1 MNRWDSRIGQLRAN
15 ASSLAVAAGILL
27 ALAAAPSAFG
37 VTGAPHGGA
46 PSVRAGNLPR
56 AALVAAPRGLDPRL
70 RGARGSVR
78 VVIIAR
84 RAGLLGPVFR
94 AALAVTRASTV
105 SPASA
110 RRIVRDRGFAR
121 RLARHEER
129 ERERALAL
137 LRRNT
142 LPAGKLLVRLARRI
156 ARLGGTTVAAHPLAL
171 TLTAI
176 VPARSLRR
184 LAREPLV
191 LSIQPA
197 RTERPA
203 VWAGSE
209 AVGAPIWWAQGL
221 FGQLATG
228 APADTNGSGPDL
240 YIAGDRIDAEHPAYR
255 RLLEAGRFL
264 VPPGQSPICPAGVA
278 IGGDPCKHGTM
289 IVAMAVG
296 QGCPTDH
303 GAICQQAS
311 DQRQLG
317 IAPGLDKLLMSGDE
331 PPSGF
336 NDQLFCGGR
345 GLPPFNPA
353 SWALG
358 EAVPFESNCGPGV
371 WPIAADPAENASASY
386 GGDAQVTDPD
396 DDAFDQA
403 HDIGIWSLSLFSAA
417 AAGNLGASYDRGM
430 RAKCKGFNEFCVG
443 SFTPGANLADRSD
456 DQVSDFSARGPTPG
470 GRKKPDIVAVGQGF
484 GGFPNPF
491 WRSSGQPLYRGGDTG
506 TSFSAPQAAGAAVL
520 LHSVG
525 VTDPLARKAL
535 LVNSAYKPPTLGCPQ
550 DAGAGRDA
558 AGFSPIWGFWDPCWG
573 WGALDLDRAWRERGN
588 WASGWAR
595 PGKPAFYRVRLEGSD
610 DRATVAWYRRGTYR
624 PLPYLQGERT
634 LYTLT
639 DLDLEQITPTG
650 VREQLSGSR
659 IDNVEQV
666 RAREGPFPRSA
677 IYKVV
682 ARSTVE
688 GQREE
693 RFAIAATRPL
703 TPLVAPLPEISAS
716 RGRGGATTV
725 GDGDTLSVTVRNPS
739 DELQASGVSVEVV
752 LPRHLVTSDP
762 TRLQL
767 GDLAPGEQVTFE
779 LAFRAVQE
787 GSDPIR
793 VYSRA
798 SALGEEL
805 NDERAVQATA
815 QAPPPPPTPPSNS
828 SDGPARGAGG
838 ASRAETPT
846 PSPPGPPAPAGS
858 TPRGRRL
865 NPLLGKPAAR
875 LRGRAVSLAF
885 TARTARGWRA
895 HVSYRAGRSTV
906 RRVMRLRCRRVRRGR
921 VSCLG
926 RMHLGD
932 PVPAR
937 SRLAIKLARP
947 GDRSY
952 LPFARIIRIAAR

>member
-1 MNRWDSRIGQLRAN
+1 MQVQPSC
-15 ASSLAVAAGILL
+15 LAVAAGLLL
-27 ALAAAPSAFG
+27 ALAVAPSAPGF
-37 VTGAPHGGA
+37 TRAPQGGA
-46 PSVRAGNLPR
+46 ASVRVGNLARP
-56 AALVAAPRGLDPRL
+56 ALVTAPRGLDPRL
-70 RGARGSVR
+70 RDARGAVR
-78 VVIIAR
+78 VVILAR
-84 RAGLLGPVFR
+84 GARLLEPAFK
-94 AALAVTRASTV
+94 AALEVARASAV

-110 RRIVRDRGFAR
+110 RRITRDRGFAR
-121 RLARHEER
+121 RLALREER
-129 ERERALAL
+129 ERERGIAL
-137 LRRNT
+137 LRRKA
-142 LPAGKLLVRLARRI
+142 LPAGELLVRLARRV
-156 ARLGGTTVAAHPLAL
+156 ALLGGTTVEAHPLSM
-171 TLTAI
+171 TLTAV
-176 VPARSLRR
+176 VPARSLPK

-191 LSIQPA
+191 FSIQPA

-203 VWAGSE
+203 VWVGSE
-209 AVGAPIWWAQGL
+209 AVGAPTWWGQGL

-228 APADTNGSGPDL
+228 APADANGSGPDL
-240 YIAGDRIDAEHPAYR
+240 YISTDLIDAEHPAYR

-264 VPPGQSPICPAGVA
+264 VPPGQRPTCPAGVS
-278 IGGDPCKHGTM
+278 GDGDPCKHGTM

-296 QGCPTDH
+296 QGCPSEH
-303 GAICQQAS
+303 GAICELAS
-311 DQRQLG
+311 DRRQLG
-317 IAPGLDKLLMSGDE
+317 IAPGLDKLLMSGDD
-331 PPSGF
+331 PPGGF

-345 GLPPFNPA
+345 GLPSFSPE

-358 EAVPFESNCGPGV
+358 EAVPFESNCGSGV
-371 WPIAADPAENASASY
+371 WPIAADPAENASVSY

-403 HDIGIWSLSLFSAA
+403 HDIELSSLFLFYAA
-417 AAGNLGASYDRGM
+417 AAGNLGASYDRGS
-430 RAKCKGFNEFCVG
+430 RAKCMGFNEFCVG
-443 SFTPGANLADRSD
+443 SFTPGANLTDRSD
-456 DQVSDFSARGPTPG
+456 DRVSDFSARGPTPG

-491 WRSSGQPLYRGGDTG
+491 WRSSGQPLYTGGETG

-535 LVNSAYKPPTLGCPQ
+535 LINSAYKPPTLGCPQ

-558 AGFSPIWGFWDPCWG
+558 AGFSPTWGFWDPCWG
-573 WGALDLDRAWRERGN
+573 WGALDLDRAWRERAN

-595 PGKPAFYRVRLEGSD
+595 PGRPAFYRVRLEGSD
-610 DRATVAWYRRGTYR
+610 DRATVAWYRRGTFR
-624 PLPYLQGERT
+624 PLPYLGGELI

-650 VREQLSGSR
+650 AREQLSGSR
-659 IDNVEQV
+659 SDNVEQV
-666 RAREGPFPRSA
+666 RGGQGPYPRSA

-703 TPLVAPLPEISAS
+703 TPLVAPVPEISAS
-716 RGRGGATTV
+716 RGRGGATTI

-739 DELQASGVSVEVV
+739 DELQASGVNVEVV
-752 LPRHLVTSDP
+752 LPRHLVTSDS

-767 GDLAPGEQVTFE
+767 GNLAPGEQVTFE
-779 LAFRAVQE
+779 LDFRAVQE

-805 NDERAVQATA
+805 SDERAVQATG
-815 QAPPPPPTPPSNS
+815 QAPSPVPPPPSNS
-828 SDGPARGAGG
+828 SDHPERGSSGTAHV
-838 ASRAETPT
+838 ETPT
-846 PSPPGPPAPAGS
+846 PPPLPSATGP
-858 TPRGRRL
+858 TPRTRRL
-865 NPLLGKPAAR
+865 NPLLGTPAAR
-875 LRGRAVSLAF
+875 LRGRTVSVAF

-895 HVSYRAGRSTV
+895 HLSYRIRRRTV

-921 VSCLG
+921 VSCRG
-926 RMHLGD
+926 RMRLGD
-932 PVPAR
+932 PVPVRAR
-937 SRLAIKLARP
+937 LTVKVTRP